1 MVRRW
6 PQRETVDGKVK
17 KGELSLKWA
26 LTIPVATFGSFVNK
40 SKEEKKRKNRKKEK
54 ERKRIEKNRKEKK
67 RKLEMKEKR
76 TRTRR
81 TSQPFLV
88 ATEQYNMNRLIR
100 IQQLMLFT
108 AVIVSA
114 ICSLLTLYFILC

>member
-40 SKEEKKRKNRKKEK
+40 SKEEKKKNRKK
-54 ERKRIEKNRKEKK
+54 K
-67 RKLEMKEKR
+67 RKGKE
-76 TRTRR
+76 
-81 TSQPFLV
+81 
-88 ATEQYNMNRLIR
+88 
-100 IQQLMLFT
+100 
-108 AVIVSA
+108 
-114 ICSLLTLYFILC
+114 

>member
-40 SKEEKKRKNRKKEK
+40 SKEEKK
-54 ERKRIEKNRKEKK
+54 ERIGKEKNRKEQK
-67 RKLEMKEKR
+67 RKEKKIRKERKKNKKNITTIPR
-76 TRTRR
+76 CHWT
-81 TSQPFLV
+81 
-88 ATEQYNMNRLIR
+88 I
-100 IQQLMLFT
+100 
-108 AVIVSA
+108 
-114 ICSLLTLYFILC
+114 